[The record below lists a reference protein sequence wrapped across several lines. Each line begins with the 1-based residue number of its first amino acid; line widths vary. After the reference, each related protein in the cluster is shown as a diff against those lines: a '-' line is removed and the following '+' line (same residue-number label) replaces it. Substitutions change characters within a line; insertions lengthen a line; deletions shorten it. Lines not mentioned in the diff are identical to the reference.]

1 MDNVI
6 VQHVAFWRC
15 QTTTPFTPTAEEEC
29 MEKKRK
35 TKFVLKVVLI
45 SVPSAWGP
53 RALHREPLRGV
64 NQPSHTCKA
73 SVEKTKT
80 AITLN
85 RKRISTIPCIK
96 LLEISSSTCTC
107 KNYRPTMFHG
117 P

>member
-53 RALHREPLRGV
+53 RALHSEPLGSV
-64 NQPSHTCKA
+64 NRSTTHTCKV
-73 SVEKTKT
+73 SVDKNENGHISKTK
-80 AITLN
+80 A
-85 RKRISTIPCIK
+85 KIK
-96 LLEISSSTCTC
+96 NLALKFLQSAYVLI
-107 KNYRPTMFHG
+107 
-117 P
+117 